1 MTTHVALLR
10 VVAMNQLPPMTTAT
24 SVGVEQAV
32 HPVLEA
38 ISEAERALDARML
51 LPSMRRQMAARV
63 VLEKFLVKIMKEL
76 IEPHLLT
83 GGPLQPLYD
92 PRLYDKCVIELS
104 TLWSS
109 ATSGYTSLPLHAS
122 FKHAVDIEGMHRAV
136 WEANFRVH
144 VDRFRHN
151 LSS

>member
-10 VVAMNQLPPMTTAT
+10 VVAMNQLPPLTTTA

-38 ISEAERALDARML
+38 ISEAERALDARM

-83 GGPLQPLYD
+83 LQPLYD
-92 PRLYDKCVIELS
+92 PRLYDKCVSELS

-122 FKHAVDIEGMHRAV
+122 FKHAVDIEGMYRAA

>member
-10 VVAMNQLPPMTTAT
+10 VVAMNQLPPMTTTT

-38 ISEAERALDARML
+38 ISEAERALDARM

-92 PRLYDKCVIELS
+92 KCVIELS

-109 ATSGYTSLPLHAS
+109 ATCGYTSLPLHAS
-122 FKHAVDIEGMHRAV
+122 FKHAVDIEGMYRAA